1 MRRHLRGPF
10 AGVSTRGEGESE
22 SGEAVRSH
30 RRRREIVRDRVEQK
44 KEIGQNPDRETSE
57 ISQRYTL
64 QRCNVFRKAGPR
76 VPRNPKFSSAIED
89 GCISGVIVGVLFIT
103 FALVKICASKKRIS
117 V

>member
-1 MRRHLRGPF
+1 M
-10 AGVSTRGEGESE
+10 
-22 SGEAVRSH
+22 RSH

-64 QRCNVFRKAGPR
+64 QRCNFLRKAGPR

-89 GCISGVIVGVLFIT
+89 GCIGGVIVGVLFIT